1 MTSRVF
7 SAQISSSVTVTTT
20 TETVVLT
27 LPGVSTN
34 GAQDQVFVSGS
45 LAMLLGT
52 AATTLTI
59 RVRRGT
65 GITGTVVGVA
75 EVDTAIPAET
85 DGFPFDALDIPGE
98 VAGQAYVVTVQQA
111 SATGNGSVT
120 TCAGQISLGP

>member
-1 MTSRVF
+1 MSARVF
-7 SAQISSSVTVTTT
+7 SAQITAAVTVVTT

-52 AATTLTI
+52 AATTLTV

-75 EVDTAIPAET
+75 EVDTAIAAET
-85 DGFPFDALDIPGE
+85 DPFPFDALDVPGE
-98 VAGQAYVVTVQQA
+98 VAGLAYVVTVQQA
-111 SATGNGSVT
+111 SATANGSVT
-120 TCAGQISLGP
+120 YCAGQISLGP